1 MKWLVFVAALI
12 GTVPFGKWLA
22 KRPDVRLWLWTAIG
36 FLPFYGLDSVDINVV
51 SYEHYR
57 GDSRGIEITLVDLFV
72 IALSIGL
79 PRARSP
85 FPYRIPVALYAIVAT
100 ASVLWAREP
109 LFATF
114 SVWKLLRMIALLRVV
129 SRGCEDDAVPP
140 AILRGLAFG
149 LLWELLLALQQRYV
163 YHHHQVSG
171 NFAHQNT
178 FGMAVNLI
186 VPSVI
191 AMKLAG
197 HGKRLALLVIGGG
210 ALSVVLTLSRGAMTM
225 FALGGLT
232 VFVVSTIR
240 RPTAAKVRAGLG
252 GIAVGVALV
261 LRAWDTIV
269 DRFLHAPKESAEG
282 RVQFEA
288 AASMMLG
295 DNPLGVGMNGF
306 SLALGEGGYG
316 AKVGV
321 FGYDATGIVH
331 NIYWLTAAEV
341 GYLGFLAFVA
351 VLASPVVT
359 AFVGAARAKGDVRG
373 DVLLGLGVGLLLM
386 DFQGKLEWALR
397 QTTLSYLFWTLA
409 GVIAALARSATRA
422 RRLQP
427 ARA

>member
-1 MKWLVFVAALI
+1 MKYVVFVLALV
-12 GTVPFGKWLA
+12 GCFPFGAWLA

-36 FLPFYGLDSVDINVV
+36 FLPFYGLDSVDINLV
-51 SYEHYR
+51 SYEQYR

-72 IALSIGL
+72 LSLALAL
-79 PRARSP
+79 PKARSP
-85 FPYRIPVALYAIVAT
+85 MPYKIPVVAYAVVAG

-114 SVWKLLRMIALLRVV
+114 SVWKLLRMVGLLRVV

-140 AILRGLAFG
+140 AILRGMAFG
-149 LLWELLLALQQRYV
+149 LLYELYLALQQRYV
-163 YHHHQVSG
+163 HHHHQVSG

-197 HGKRLALLVIGGG
+197 QGRRLALAVIASG
-210 ALSVVLTLSRGAMTM
+210 AMSVVLTLSRGAMTM
-225 FALGGLT
+225 FLIGAT
-232 VFVVSTIR
+232 SVFLVSTAR
-240 RPTAAKVRAGLG
+240 RPTAAKIRAGLLG
-252 GIAVGVALV
+252 AVIGTALV

-288 AASMMLG
+288 AASLMLG
-295 DNPLGVGMNGF
+295 DHPLGVGINGF
-306 SLALGEGGYG
+306 SLALGDGGYG
-316 AKVGV
+316 ARVGV

-331 NIYWLTAAEV
+331 NIYWLTAAEI

-351 VLASPVVT
+351 VLASPIFT
-359 AFVGAARAKGDVRG
+359 AFRGAAHARGDVRG
-373 DVLLGLGVGLLLM
+373 DILLGLGVGLCLM
-386 DFQGKLEWALR
+386 DFQGKLEWAFR

-409 GVIAALARSATRA
+409 GVIAGLARAVRLA
-422 RRLQP
+422 RHLPGAP
-427 ARA
+427 A